1 MANNLFDGDSAS
13 SLRRLLSAVRAVA
26 PSAAI
31 VFVNWLRN
39 LDGAGTIIEK
49 VARSEAADIVRA
61 GSVIHRLRL

>member
-13 SLRRLLSAVRAVA
+13 SLRRLLSTIRAVA

-39 LDGAGTIIEK
+39 LDGAGAIIEK
-49 VARSEAADIVRA
+49 VARSETN
-61 GSVIHRLRL
+61 SFTYSPTN